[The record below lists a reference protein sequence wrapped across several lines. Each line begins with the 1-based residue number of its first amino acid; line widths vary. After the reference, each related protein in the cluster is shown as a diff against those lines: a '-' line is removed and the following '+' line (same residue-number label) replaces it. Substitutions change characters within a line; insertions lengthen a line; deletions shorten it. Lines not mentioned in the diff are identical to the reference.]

1 MEIIY
6 LHQYFNTPG
15 MNGSTRSYE
24 LARRLVSRGHRV
36 RMLTS
41 WREEDGRRDWFVT
54 NEEGIEVH
62 WLPVPY
68 DNAMSYAQRLRAFF
82 RFAIGA
88 SRRAASLSG
97 DLVFATSTPLTIALP
112 AVFVSRRQ
120 RCPMVFEVR
129 DLWPEM
135 PIAVGALR
143 HPILIRMARALERFA
158 YRNAARVV
166 ALSPGMRDGVVAA
179 GYEPSRIRV
188 IPNSCDLE
196 LFTSDSS
203 ATEQF
208 RRIHPEL
215 EGGKILL
222 YAGTLG
228 RINGVEYLAHLAAA
242 CREVVPSLRIV
253 IIGGGAEV
261 EKVRQLSSKLGV
273 LDQNLFMYLQMT
285 KQRIVEAFAAADL
298 AASCFIELPEMEKN
312 SANKFFDALASGT
325 PVAINYGGW
334 QAELIEQSGTG
345 LVLSRDPL
353 QAALQLREWFADSA
367 GQKHAAAKAL
377 ELASTHFS
385 RDRLTDELE
394 ALLKET
400 LDEGDIGE
408 ERQRQA

>member
-1 MEIIY
+1 MYITY
-6 LHQYFNTPG
+6 LHQYFNTPNMHG
-15 MNGSTRSYE
+15 GTRSYE
-24 LARRLVSRGHRV
+24 LARRLVGQGHRV

-41 WREEDGRRDWFVT
+41 WREQDGRRDWFVT
-54 NEEGIEVH
+54 DESGIEVH

-68 DNAMSYAQRLRAFF
+68 DNAMSYPRRLHAFG

-88 SRRAASLSG
+88 ARRAASLSS

-112 AVFVSRRQ
+112 AVYAARRQ

-143 HPILIRMARALERFA
+143 HSGLIRLARELERFA
-158 YRNAARVV
+158 YRNASRVV
-166 ALSPGMRDGVVAA
+166 ALSPGMRDGVAA
-179 GYEPSRIRV
+179 TGYDPQRIRV

-196 LFTSDSS
+196 LFAPDP
-203 ATEQF
+203 ATAERF
-208 RRIHPEL
+208 RQAHPEL
-215 EGGKILL
+215 ADGRILL

-228 RINGVEYLAHLAAA
+228 RINGVEYLARLAAA
-242 CREVVPSLRIV
+242 CRDAVPSLRIV
-253 IIGGGAEV
+253 IIGDGAEV

-273 LDQNLFMYLQMT
+273 LGQNLFMYPPTT
-285 KQRIVEAFAAADL
+285 KQGIVDAFAAADL
-298 AASCFIELPEMEKN
+298 ATSCFIELPEMEKN

-325 PVAINYGGW
+325 PIAINYGGW
-334 QAELIEQSGTG
+334 QAELIEQAGVG
-345 LVLSRDPL
+345 LVLGRDPS

-367 GQKHAAAKAL
+367 GQKRAAAKAL
-377 ELASTHFS
+377 ELACTRFS

-400 LDEGDIGE
+400 LHESDIGE
-408 ERQRQA
+408 RQHQV

>member
-41 WREEDGRRDWFVT
+41 WREDDGRRDWFVT
-54 NEEGIEVH
+54 DEEGIEVH

-68 DNAMSYAQRLRAFF
+68 DNVMSYAQRLRSFF

-88 SRRAASLSG
+88 ARRATKLSG

-112 AVFVSRRQ
+112 AVFASRRQ

-143 HPILIRMARALERFA
+143 HPMLIRMARELERFA

-196 LFTSDSS
+196 LFTSDPS
-203 ATEQF
+203 AIERF
-208 RRIHPEL
+208 RLTHPEL
-215 EGGKILL
+215 AGGKILL

-228 RINGVEYLAHLAAA
+228 RINGVEYLAHLAAV
-242 CREVVPSLRIV
+242 CRETIPSLRVV

-261 EKVRQLSSKLGV
+261 EKVRQLSRKLGV
-273 LDQNLFMYLQMT
+273 LGQHLFMYPHMT
-285 KQRIVEAFAAADL
+285 KQGIVDAFAAADL
-298 AASCFIELPEMEKN
+298 AISCFIELPEMEKN

-334 QAELIEQSGTG
+334 QAELIEQSGAG
-345 LVLSRDPL
+345 LVLSRDPP

-367 GQKHAAAKAL
+367 GQKRAAAKAL
-377 ELASTHFS
+377 ELARTRFS

-400 LDEGDIGE
+400 LHESDIGE
-408 ERQRQA
+408 RQHQA